1 MKTVDI
7 SAIFFAQKN
16 RNNKKKLHQRKS
28 NGIIMPLTSYY
39 VINQALNGGK
49 AINILDKVKNYREE
63 ENRLKW
69 EGTFADYLN
78 IIRERPEVAQTAH
91 SRVYNMIKSSG
102 VEERDGQKMYKF
114 FGQEIFGLETAIE
127 RLVEEYFHPAARR
140 LDVRK
145 RILLLMGPV
154 SGGKSTIV
162 TLLKRGLEQYS
173 RTDEGAVYAI
183 KGCPMHEDPLHLI
196 PHHLR
201 NEFFEEYGIRI
212 EGSLSPLNTMRLEK
226 EYDGRIENV
235 MIERITFSE
244 DKRVG
249 IGTFTPSDP
258 KSQDIADLTGSID
271 FSTIGE
277 FGSESDPRAYRFDGE
292 LNKANRGMMEFQE
305 MLKLDEKFLW
315 NLLSL
320 TQEGNFKAG
329 RFALIS
335 ADELIVAH
343 TNETEYR
350 SFISNKKNEALH
362 SRIIVMPIPYNL
374 KVSQEEHIYEKMIKE
389 SDMSHVHIAPH
400 ALKAAAIFSVLTRLE
415 VPKKQGVDLIKKMR
429 LYDGENV
436 EGFNSVDLEELKKEF
451 PNEGMNGI
459 DPRYIINRISSAIIR
474 KEIPSI
480 NALDVLR
487 ALKDG
492 LDQHASI
499 SQEDREKYMNYIA
512 VARREYDEIAKNEV
526 QKAFVYSYEESAKTL
541 MNNYLDNVEA
551 FCNKNKIYDPLTGE
565 EMNPD
570 EKLMRSIEEQI
581 GISENAK
588 KAFREEILI
597 RISAYARKG
606 KRFDYNSHERLREA
620 IQKKLF
626 ADLKDIVKIT
636 TSSKMPDESQ
646 LKKINEV
653 VARLVD
659 EHGYNTTSAN
669 ELLQYVG
676 SLLNR

>member
-1 MKTVDI
+1 MDI
-7 SAIFFAQKN
+7 
-16 RNNKKKLHQRKS
+16 
-28 NGIIMPLTSYY
+28 
-39 VINQALNGGK
+39 LN
-49 AINILDKVKNYREE
+49 KVKSHREE
-63 ENRLKW
+63 EKRLNW
-69 EGTFADYLN
+69 EGTFAEYLE
-78 IIRERPEVAQTAH
+78 IVKQRPEVAQTAH
-91 SRVYNMIKSSG
+91 SRVYNMIISSG
-102 VEERDGQKMYKF
+102 LSERDGKRMYDF
-114 FGQEIFGLETAIE
+114 FGEEIFGLEDSIE
-127 RLVEEYFHPAARR
+127 RLVEEYFHPAAKR

-162 TLLKRGLEQYS
+162 TMLKRGLERYS
-173 RTDEGAVYAI
+173 RTDAGAVYAI

-196 PHHLR
+196 PKHLR
-201 NEFFEEYGIRI
+201 EDFSNEYGIRI
-212 EGSLSPLNTMRLEK
+212 EGSLSPLNSMRLEK
-226 EYDGRIENV
+226 EYDGRIEDV
-235 MIERITFSE
+235 KVERIILSE

-249 IGTFTPSDP
+249 IGTFSPSDP

-271 FSTIGE
+271 FSTIAE

-305 MLKLDEKFLW
+305 MLKCDEKFLW
-315 NLLSL
+315 HLLSL

-343 TNETEYR
+343 TNEAEYR

-362 SRIIVMPIPYNL
+362 SRIIVMPVPYNL
-374 KVSQEEHIYEKMIKE
+374 RVSQEERIYKKMINE
-389 SDMSHVHIAPH
+389 SDMAHVHIAPH
-400 ALKAAAIFSVLTRLE
+400 ALRVAAIFSILTRLSDSN
-415 VPKKQGVDLIKKMR
+415 KQGIDLVKKMR
-429 LYDGENV
+429 LYDGDSV
-436 EGFNSVDLEELKKEF
+436 EGFNQIDVDELMKEF

-459 DPRYIINRISSAIIR
+459 DPRYVINRISSTIIR
-474 KEIPSI
+474 KDVPAI

-487 ALKDG
+487 SLKEG
-492 LDQHASI
+492 LDQHPSI
-499 SQEDREKYMNYIA
+499 SEEDRENYMNYIS
-512 VARREYDEIAKNEV
+512 VARKEYDEIAKKEV

-551 FCNKNKIYDPLTGE
+551 FCNKNKLQDPLTGE
-565 EMNPD
+565 EMQPD

-606 KRFDYNSHERLREA
+606 KRFDYNSHDRLREA

-626 ADLKDIVKIT
+626 ADLKDVVKIT
-636 TSSKMPDESQ
+636 TSSQTPDESQ

-653 VARLVD
+653 VARLID
-659 EHGYNTTSAN
+659 EYGYNSISAN
-669 ELLQYVG
+669 ELLRYVG

>member
-1 MKTVDI
+1 M
-7 SAIFFAQKN
+7 
-16 RNNKKKLHQRKS
+16 
-28 NGIIMPLTSYY
+28 
-39 VINQALNGGK
+39 
-49 AINILDKVKNYREE
+49 NILDKVKNYREE

-235 MIERITFSE
+235 IIERITFSE

-374 KVSQEEHIYEKMIKE
+374 KVSQEEHIYQKMIKE

-451 PNEGMNGI
+451 PSEGMNGI

-474 KEIPSI
+474 KEVPSI

-512 VARREYDEIAKNEV
+512 VARKEYDEIAKNEV
-526 QKAFVYSYEESAKTL
+526 QKAFVYSYEESAKSL

-551 FCNKNKIYDPLTGE
+551 FCNKNKLYDRLTGE

-626 ADLKDIVKIT
+626 ADLKDVVKIT

>member
-1 MKTVDI
+1 MDI
-7 SAIFFAQKN
+7 L
-16 RNNKKKLHQRKS
+16 KKIEQH
-28 NGIIMPLTSYY
+28 
-39 VINQALNGGK
+39 
-49 AINILDKVKNYREE
+49 REE
-63 ENRLKW
+63 EQRLKW
-69 EGTFADYLN
+69 EGTFGEYLD
-78 IIRERPEVAQTAH
+78 IIKENPLVAQSAH
-91 SRVYNMIKSSG
+91 SRVYHMIKDSG
-102 VEERDGQKMYKF
+102 IEEENGVRTYKF
-114 FGQEIFGLETAIE
+114 FDQELFGLEESLE
-127 RLVEEYFHPAARR
+127 RLVEEYFHPAAKR

-154 SGGKSTIV
+154 SGGKSTLV
-162 TLLKRGLEQYS
+162 TRLKRGLEEYS
-173 RTDEGAVYAI
+173 LTDHGAVYAI

-196 PHHLR
+196 PQNLR
-201 NEFFEEYGIRI
+201 EDFYREYGIRVQ
-212 EGSLSPLNTMRLEK
+212 GNLSPLNMMRLEE
-226 EYDGRIENV
+226 EYGGRIEDV
-235 MIERITFSE
+235 RVERIFFSE
-244 DKRVG
+244 DKRTG
-249 IGTFTPSDP
+249 IGTFSPSDP

-271 FSTIGE
+271 FSTIAE

-305 MLKLDEKFLW
+305 MLKCDEKFLW
-315 NLLSL
+315 HLLSL

-335 ADELIVAH
+335 ADELIIAH

-374 KVSQEEHIYEKMIKE
+374 KVTEEERIYHKMISE
-389 SDMSHVHIAPH
+389 SDVSDVHIAPH
-400 ALKAAAIFSVLTRLE
+400 TLKVAAMFSILTRLKE
-415 VPKKQGVDLIKKMR
+415 PKRSDIDLVKKMR
-429 LYDGENV
+429 LYDGESV
-436 EGFNSVDLEELKKEF
+436 EGFQSADIDEMKKEF
-451 PNEGMNGI
+451 HDEGMSGI
-459 DPRYIINRISSAIIR
+459 DPRYVINRISSTIIR
-474 KEIPSI
+474 KNMESI

-487 ALKDG
+487 SLKEG
-492 LDQHASI
+492 LDQHPSI
-499 SQEDREKYMNYIA
+499 SSEDRERYLNFIS
-512 VARREYDEIAKNEV
+512 VARKEYDDIAKKEV

-541 MNNYLDNVEA
+541 MDNYLDNVEA
-551 FCNKNKIYDPLTGE
+551 YCNKNKLRDPLTGE

-626 ADLKDIVKIT
+626 ADLKDVVKIT
-636 TSSKMPDESQ
+636 TSTKTPDEQQ
-646 LKKINEV
+646 LKKVNEV
-653 VARLVD
+653 VARLID
-659 EHGYNTTSAN
+659 EHGYNSTSAN
-669 ELLQYVG
+669 ELLKYVG

>member
-1 MKTVDI
+1 MKV
-7 SAIFFAQKN
+7 
-16 RNNKKKLHQRKS
+16 
-28 NGIIMPLTSYY
+28 
-39 VINQALNGGK
+39 
-49 AINILDKVKNYREE
+49 
-63 ENRLKW
+63 
-69 EGTFADYLN
+69 
-78 IIRERPEVAQTAH
+78 RPEVAQTAH
-91 SRVYNMIKSSG
+91 SRVYNMIKSAG
-102 VEERDGQKMYKF
+102 VEERDGQKMYQF
-114 FGQEIFGLETAIE
+114 FGKEIFGLETALE

-201 NEFFEEYGIRI
+201 ADFHSEYGIRI
-212 EGSLSPLNTMRLEK
+212 EGSLSPLNTMRLEQ
-226 EYDGRIENV
+226 EYGGRIEDV
-235 MIERITFSE
+235 LVERIFFSE
-244 DKRVG
+244 DRRVG

-271 FSTIGE
+271 FSTIAE

-315 NLLSL
+315 HLLSL

-362 SRIIVMPIPYNL
+362 SRIIVAPIPYNL
-374 KVSQEEHIYEKMIKE
+374 KVSEEEHIYEKMIRE
-389 SDMSHVHIAPH
+389 SDMAHVHIAPH
-400 ALKAAAIFSVLTRLE
+400 ALRAAAIFSVLTRLE
-415 VPKKQGVDLIKKMR
+415 VPKKQGIDLVKKMR

-436 EGFNSVDLEELKKEF
+436 EGFNSVDVEELKKEY
-451 PNEGMNGI
+451 PNEGMHGI
-459 DPRYIINRISSAIIR
+459 DPRYVINRISSAIIR

-499 SQEDREKYMNYIA
+499 SDEDREKYINYIA
-512 VARREYDEIAKNEV
+512 VARREYDDIAKNEV
-526 QKAFVYSYEESAKTL
+526 QKAFVYSYEESAKHL

-551 FCNKNKIYDPLTGE
+551 FCNKNKLRDPLTGE

-581 GISENAK
+581 GVSENAK
-588 KAFREEILI
+588 RAFREEILI
-597 RISAYARKG
+597 RLSAFARKG

-636 TSSKMPDESQ
+636 TSSKTPDEGQ

-653 VARLVD
+653 VARLID
-659 EHGYNTTSAN
+659 KHGYDSTSAN
-669 ELLQYVG
+669 ELLRYVG

>member
-1 MKTVDI
+1 
-7 SAIFFAQKN
+7 
-16 RNNKKKLHQRKS
+16 
-28 NGIIMPLTSYY
+28 MPFPSYY

-49 AINILDKVKNYREE
+49 AINILDKVKSYREE

-78 IIRERPEVAQTAH
+78 IIKERPEVAQTAH
-91 SRVYNMIKSSG
+91 SRVYNMIKSAG
-102 VEERDGQKMYKF
+102 VEERDGQKMYEF

-162 TLLKRGLEQYS
+162 TLLKRGLEQFS
-173 RTDEGAVYAI
+173 RTDEGAVFAI

-201 NEFFEEYGIRI
+201 NDFYEEYGIRI

-235 MIERITFSE
+235 MIERISFSE

-374 KVSQEEHIYEKMIKE
+374 KVSQEELIYKKMIKE
-389 SDMSHVHIAPH
+389 SDMAHVHIAPH

-474 KEIPSI
+474 KEVPSI

-551 FCNKNKIYDPLTGE
+551 FCNKNKILDPLTGE

-626 ADLKDIVKIT
+626 ADLKDVVKIT

>member
-1 MKTVDI
+1 MDI
-7 SAIFFAQKN
+7 L
-16 RNNKKKLHQRKS
+16 NKFKS
-28 NGIIMPLTSYY
+28 
-39 VINQALNGGK
+39 
-49 AINILDKVKNYREE
+49 YREE

-69 EGTFADYLN
+69 EGTFADYLS
-78 IIRERPEVAQTAH
+78 IVKERPEVAQTAH

-102 VEERDGQKMYKF
+102 LEERDNKKLYHF
-114 FGQEIFGLETAIE
+114 FGREIFGLETAIE

-173 RTDEGAVYAI
+173 RTEEGAVYAI

-201 NEFFEEYGIRI
+201 NDFFEEYGIRV
-212 EGSLSPLNTMRLEK
+212 EGNLSPLNTMRLEQ
-226 EYDGRIENV
+226 EYYGHIENV
-235 MIERITFSE
+235 MVERIFFSE

-271 FSTIGE
+271 FSTIAE
-277 FGSESDPRAYRFDGE
+277 YGSESDPRAYRFDGE

-374 KVSQEEHIYEKMIKE
+374 KVSQEERIYEKMINE
-389 SDMSHVHIAPH
+389 SDMSHIHIAPH

-415 VPKKQGVDLIKKMR
+415 IPKKQGIDLVKKMR
-429 LYDGENV
+429 LYDGESV
-436 EGFNSVDLEELKKEF
+436 EGFNSVDVEDLKKEY

-474 KEIPSI
+474 KKVPSI
-480 NALDVLR
+480 NALDVLL

-499 SQEDREKYMNYIA
+499 SQEDKEKYMNYIA

-551 FCNKNKIYDPLTGE
+551 FCNKNKLRDPLTGE

-606 KRFDYNSHERLREA
+606 KRFEYNSHERLREA

-636 TSSKMPDESQ
+636 TSSKTPDESQ

-653 VARLVD
+653 VATLID
-659 EHGYNTTSAN
+659 EHGYNSTSAN